1 MSQLQSSNPI
11 FADQLFDQKV
21 HAQAGG
27 GTATVQGVINKTGAC
42 AMLCAVCGAV
52 AYALTASNPAWSMG
66 IMIASL
72 VFTLV
77 AYFAIWRNPAHA
89 RWAAPIYAALQG
101 GAIGSI
107 TFFLERILE
116 SRGITVAGGLALQAF
131 VITMA
136 LMGTMLGLYKA
147 RILRGGQTFQAALT
161 VATLGFMAVLLIG
174 FILSF
179 VGVSLPFIS
188 LGSALEGGTPAL
200 IGLGINVLVLG
211 LASLWLVV
219 DFRVIDDAVQA
230 GAPRESEWYLAFGL
244 IVTLVWIYIEALK
257 LAFRLAAMFGGK
269 RE

>member
-1 MSQLQSSNPI
+1 MTQLQSSNPV

-21 HAQAGG
+21 HAQPAGG
-27 GTATVQGVINKTGAC
+27 VATVQGVINKTGAC
-42 AMLCAVCGAV
+42 AMLCAIAGAV
-52 AYALTASNPAWSMG
+52 SYALTNSNPGWAMG
-66 IMIASL
+66 FMIASL
-72 VFTLV
+72 IFSFV
-77 AYFAIWRNPAHA
+77 AFFAIWRNPASA
-89 RWAAPIYAALQG
+89 RWVAPVYSILQG
-101 GAIGSI
+101 ATIGSV

-116 SRGITVAGGLALQAF
+116 SKGITVAGGLALQAF

-147 RILRGGQTFQAALT
+147 RILRGGQTFQMALT
-161 VATLGFMAVLLIG
+161 VATVGLAVVMLIG
-174 FILSF
+174 FVLSLF
-179 VGVSLPFIS
+179 GVSLPFIS
-188 LGSALEGGTPAL
+188 IGSALEGGTPAL

-230 GAPRESEWYLAFGL
+230 GAPRDAEWYLAFGL
-244 IVTLVWIYIEALK
+244 VVTLVWVYIEALK